1 MKISRNNIAFSTK
14 RAKMIRSRRTKSGG
28 SFYNTS
34 KTNNSAK
41 ARAATLAQKN
51 EIMTQSG
58 KRKTSAASTMLE
70 STKSNYTAMKSAAQD
85 VQTYLEQLMSEKEA
99 SLFQKAEASG
109 DTAAIVSEVKSFV
122 EDYNTMV
129 RKMNSEGGTV
139 NELYVRQL
147 HGFVVSH
154 KSKLENIGISE
165 DKNGLL
171 AVDRNKLE
179 AAELEK
185 LKNVFQGE
193 NSFAQKVADRSK
205 RVEENADTNL
215 NSLNSATYSS
225 ILANYGTSGGKYNF
239 LA

>member
-1 MKISRNNIAFSTK
+1 MKISRNNIAFSTI
-14 RAKMIRSRRTKSGG
+14 RAKMIRSRRTKAG
-28 SFYNTS
+28 STFYNAS
-34 KTNNSAK
+34 KTNNSARAK
-41 ARAATLAQKN
+41 AVTLAQKN
-51 EIMTQSG
+51 AVMAQNG
-58 KRKTSAASTMLE
+58 KKKSTASTMLE

-85 VQTYLEQLMSEKEA
+85 VQTYLEHLMSDKED
-99 SLFQKAEASG
+99 SLFQKAENAG
-109 DTAAIVSEVKSFV
+109 DTSAIVSEVRSFAD
-122 EDYNTMV
+122 DYNTMV

-147 HGFVVSH
+147 HGFVVSN
-154 KSKLENIGISE
+154 KSKLENIGITE

-171 AVDRNKLE
+171 TVDKSKLE

-193 NSFAQKVADRSK
+193 SSFAAKVADRSK

-225 ILANYGTSGGKYNF
+225 ILSNYGVSGSKYNF

>member
-1 MKISRNNIAFSTK
+1 MKISRNNIAFSTI
-14 RAKMIRSRRTKSGG
+14 RSKMMRSRRTK
-28 SFYNTS
+28 YNTS

-51 EIMTQSG
+51 EIMAQSG
-58 KRKTSAASTMLE
+58 KRKTSLATTMLE

-85 VQTYLEQLMSEKEA
+85 VQTYLEHLMSEKEG
-99 SLFQKAEASG
+99 SLFQKAETSG

-122 EDYNTMV
+122 DDYNTMV

-139 NELYVRQL
+139 NELYVKQL

-154 KSKLENIGISE
+154 KSKLENIGITE

-171 AVDRNKLE
+171 TVDRNKLE
-179 AAELEK
+179 AADLEK

-205 RVEENADTNL
+205 KVEENADTNL

-225 ILANYGTSGGKYNF
+225 ILANYGISGSKYNF

>member
-1 MKISRNNIAFSTK
+1 MKISRNNIAFSTI
-14 RAKMIRSRRTKSGG
+14 RAKMIRSRRTKAGG

-51 EIMTQSG
+51 EIMVQSR
-58 KRKTSAASTMLE
+58 KRKTSAATTMLE

-85 VQTYLEQLMSEKEA
+85 VQTYLEHLMSEKED
-99 SLFQKAEASG
+99 SLFQKAGVSG

-154 KSKLENIGISE
+154 KSKLENIGITE

>member
-1 MKISRNNIAFSTK
+1 MKISRNNIAFSTI

-51 EIMTQSG
+51 EIMAQSG
-58 KRKTSAASTMLE
+58 KRKTSAATTMLE

-85 VQTYLEQLMSEKEA
+85 VQTYLEHLMSEKED
-99 SLFQKAEASG
+99 SLFQKAETSG

-122 EDYNTMV
+122 DDYNTMV

-154 KSKLENIGISE
+154 KSKLENIGITE